1 VTDTHSQ
8 PQGSG
13 RGATLVALGILLSR
27 LMGLVRQ
34 RAFAHFLSISPLAGA
49 FTAALRIPNILQN
62 LLGEGVLS
70 ASFIPVYSRLLGE
83 GRKEDADRVAGAVF
97 GLLSLLVAL
106 LVALGVFGAPWI
118 VRLVVGGFAESDPVA
133 FAKTVQ
139 LTRILF
145 PSTGLLVLSAW
156 CLGILNSHRK
166 FFLSYAAPVVWNLA
180 QIVVLVVAGPRLDAD
195 RLTTA
200 LAWGVVVGSALQF
213 AIQIPVV
220 GPLLGRFQP
229 SLDTVSAPMRAVIRN
244 FVPILL
250 ARGVVQISALVDT
263 YYASLV
269 SPSAVSALGYAQLLA
284 LLPVS
289 LFGMSVSAAE
299 LPELSRT
306 TALGAEASVR
316 LRPRIDAGLRRIAYF
331 VVPSAAAF
339 FLLGDV
345 VAALVFQTGRFGAAD
360 SRFVWYLLMGAAVGL
375 VAGTLGRLYASSFYA
390 LQDSRTPLKFA
401 ALRVVLGAAL
411 AYLAVREGPG
421 WLGVPRELG
430 VVGITLMSGL
440 VAWMEYHLLRRALTR
455 RIGSTGI
462 PARTFGVLWGS
473 AVLAAGVALAAKVGL
488 TRLLGAAPELASTWG
503 GWLLPAPATHPVW
516 VALVVL
522 PIFGAV
528 YLALTALGGVSEL
541 RGLLRRLGR

>member
-1 VTDTHSQ
+1 
-8 PQGSG
+8 
-13 RGATLVALGILLSR
+13 VALGILLSR

-97 GLLSLLVAL
+97 GLLSLVVAL

-118 VRLVVGGFAESDPVA
+118 VRLVVGGFAETGPA
-133 FAKTVQ
+133 AYAKAVQ

-166 FFLSYAAPVVWNLA
+166 FFLSYAAPVIWNLA
-180 QIVVLVVAGPRLDAD
+180 QIAVLVVAGPRVDAD
-195 RLTTA
+195 RLTTL
-200 LAWGVVVGSALQF
+200 LAWGVVAGSALQF
-213 AIQIPVV
+213 LVQLPVV
-220 GPLLGRFQP
+220 GPLLGVFRP
-229 SLDTVSAPMRAVIRN
+229 SLDTTSVAMRAVLRG
-244 FVPILL
+244 FLPILL
-250 ARGVVQISALVDT
+250 ARGVVQVSALVDT

-269 SPSAVSALGYAQLLA
+269 SPSALAALSYAQILA

-299 LPELSRT
+299 LPELSRET
-306 TALGAEASVR
+306 GLDSAATER
-316 LRPRIDAGLRRIAYF
+316 LRRRIDTGLRRIAFF

-339 FLLGDV
+339 LLVGDV
-345 VAALVFQTGRFGAAD
+345 VAGLVYQSGRFGAGD
-360 SRFVWYLLMGAAVGL
+360 TRLVWYLLIGSAIGL

-390 LQDSRTPLKFA
+390 LQDSRTPLRFA
-401 ALRVVLGAAL
+401 VLRVVLGAAL

-421 WLGVPRELG
+421 WFGVPRELG
-430 VVGITLMSGL
+430 VVGITATFGL
-440 VAWMEYHLLRRALTR
+440 VAWMEYLLLRQALSR
-455 RIGSTGI
+455 RIGPTGV
-462 PARTFGVLWGS
+462 PGKTMALLWGS
-473 AVLAAGVALAAKVGL
+473 ALLAGAMALAAKMGL
-488 TRLLGAAPELASTWG
+488 THLLGPAPILSFTWG
-503 GWLLPAPATHPVW
+503 GWFLPAPATHPVW
-516 VALVVL
+516 VAVVVL

-541 RGLLRRLGR
+541 KGLLRRLGG